1 MRHSRNT
8 HEQNRRIGDTCTIAA
23 GWLAGNPAAAA
34 EPEYVTGKP
43 MVSEKEKRA
52 AVS

>member
-1 MRHSRNT
+1 M
-8 HEQNRRIGDTCTIAA
+8 DTGVVEPITELHAALSA

-34 EPEYVTGKP
+34 AAETEYVAGKP